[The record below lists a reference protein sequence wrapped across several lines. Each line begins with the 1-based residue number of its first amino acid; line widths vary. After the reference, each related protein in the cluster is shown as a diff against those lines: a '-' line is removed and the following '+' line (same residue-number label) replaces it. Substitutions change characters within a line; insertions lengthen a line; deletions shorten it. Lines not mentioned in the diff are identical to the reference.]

1 MLKPLNNFIFY
12 CYYSIVLYNREDKRI
27 DRACFGLA
35 MFYAII
41 AMTIFLQLGIWRIHF
56 SINPIMLALSFPMIF
71 AFTYLNGKHYFLSN
85 FEIIET
91 KYEKLI
97 PKRGYVF
104 FGLLFFI
111 GSILLFGI
119 AADRYTSMDK

>member
-1 MLKPLNNFIFY
+1 MFKPLNNFIFY
-12 CYYSIVLYNREDKRI
+12 SYYSIVFYNQEDKRI
-27 DRACFGLA
+27 DSACFGLA
-35 MFYAII
+35 MFYAICV
-41 AMTIFLQLGIWRIHF
+41 MTILLQFGIWRIHL
-56 SINPIMLALSFPMIF
+56 SINPIMLALSFPLIF
-71 AFTYLNGKHYFLSN
+71 AFTYLNGKHYFLKN
-85 FEIIET
+85 FETIES

-97 PKRGYVF
+97 PKKGYVF